1 MLSVTRHMADDTR
14 TGASTR
20 AAAGT
25 RPAGGT
31 RMAAVVLFAGFAGF
45 GVSAVAMAISASL
58 LLPAAARAGTHTA
71 GGVAVAGG
79 AVAGIWGLAVLTWTV
94 LTLRRGQPLMAGPA
108 VALLVAAALVHA
120 VAAATRQSLSSG
132 SLVVSHLAALLLT
145 LMIVAAAGWLRRQG
159 LSGTTDRRRPRTR
172 PLSGRDGSCWLLL
185 AAQFWWPR
193 WPHRVWRPR
202 PRARSRCRTEATGLL
217 PGAITATKYS
227 RRLAPRPAGTSRW
240 LP

>member
-1 MLSVTRHMADDTR
+1 
-14 TGASTR
+14 
-20 AAAGT
+20 
-25 RPAGGT
+25 
-31 RMAAVVLFAGFAGF
+31 MAAVVLFAGFAGF

-120 VAAATRQSLSSG
+120 VAAATGQSLSSG

-159 LSGTTDRRRPRTR
+159 LSGTTDPAAADTAALRP
-172 PLSGRDGSCWLLL
+172 GRLLL
-185 AAQFWWPR
+185 VAFGCAVLVAAVATPGLAASTAGQVAV
-193 WPHRVWRPR
+193 PHGSHGTP
-202 PRARSRCRTEATGLL
+202 ARGHH
-217 PGAITATKYS
+217 GN
-227 RRLAPRPAGTSRW
+227 
-240 LP
+240 